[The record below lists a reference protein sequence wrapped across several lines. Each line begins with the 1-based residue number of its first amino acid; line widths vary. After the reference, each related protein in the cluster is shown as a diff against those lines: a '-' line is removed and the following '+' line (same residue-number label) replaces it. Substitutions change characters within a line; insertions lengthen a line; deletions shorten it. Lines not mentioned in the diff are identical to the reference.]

1 MLRNSLLML
10 VVIGMVFLAGC
21 ASKPADDR
29 INMGKGVGGDT
40 FGDSLLVRPFARVI
54 SALLGEGIEI
64 TEVIEARTPEGFL
77 DVQMRGY
84 NKAYS
89 AKRFEY
95 RVEWLDAAGMTI
107 PTKTSVWRSCSALGK
122 SEVSFRFIAPRKEA
136 VDFRLNTRKDTKAKG
151 S

>member
-1 MLRNSLLML
+1 MFRNSMMIV

-21 ASKPADDR
+21 ASQPSDPR

-40 FGDSLLVRPFARVI
+40 AGDNILMRPFGMVI

-64 TEVIEARTPEGFL
+64 TDVIEARTPEGFL

-84 NKAYS
+84 NKAYG

-107 PTKTSVWRSCSALGK
+107 PTKTSVWIPVSAIGK